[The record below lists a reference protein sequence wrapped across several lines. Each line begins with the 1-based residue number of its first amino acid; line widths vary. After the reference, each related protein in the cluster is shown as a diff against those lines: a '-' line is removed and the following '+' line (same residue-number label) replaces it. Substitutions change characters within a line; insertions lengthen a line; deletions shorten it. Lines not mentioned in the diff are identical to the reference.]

1 MLSIYDNL
9 SHHYKIADEV
19 GNGQIMLK
27 GHINYFKTFYRDTDI
42 PSYRL
47 A

>member
-1 MLSIYDNL
+1 MIFIATNIIY
-9 SHHYKIADEV
+9 ADKV
-19 GNGQIMLK
+19 GNGQKMLK